1 MKKSRIAALAAVVG
15 LSLLG
20 GVVVTLQ
27 AQGDTPITISSNS
40 LHLESAVAWSQFKT
54 QGNTKSHPQG
64 DRSVPK
70 IELTVGTSAQT
81 FDIGGQRCQ
90 VTVKYG
96 SSTLRV
102 GTGANGKGLS
112 VNTDFTSFR
121 PGADENHLDH
131 ADATKTISSIVV
143 TKAGKRIY
151 RGRPTGAVK
160 IVIHYQ

>member
-1 MKKSRIAALAAVVG
+1 
-15 LSLLG
+15 
-20 GVVVTLQ
+20 
-27 AQGDTPITISSNS
+27 
-40 LHLESAVAWSQFKT
+40 VAWSQFKT

-70 IELTVGTSAQT
+70 IELTVGTNTQT

-96 SSTLRV
+96 STSLSV
-102 GTGANGKGLS
+102 GTGTNGKGLS
-112 VNTDFTSFR
+112 VSTDFTSFR
-121 PGADENHLDH
+121 PGADENHLEH

>member
-1 MKKSRIAALAAVVG
+1 MKKSRIATLAALVG

-20 GVVVTLQ
+20 GVVVTVQ
-27 AQGDTPITISSNS
+27 AQGDSPITISNGS

-70 IELTVGTSAQT
+70 IELTVGTNTQT

-96 SSTLRV
+96 STSLSV
-102 GTGANGKGLS
+102 GTGTNGKGLS
-112 VNTDFTSFR
+112 VSTDFTSFR
-121 PGADENHLDH
+121 PGAEQHCGH
-131 ADATKTISSIVV
+131 QSRQADLSGPAD
-143 TKAGKRIY
+143 G
-151 RGRPTGAVK
+151 RGQDRDSLPVARHQPSPARTLT
-160 IVIHYQ
+160 